1 MIDFSSSKPTLDLNL
16 KIGVFVCVALGVLI
30 ITGKFKLILH
40 HHLQHALL
48 THNCFVSVFA
58 VLVLRRKARSAK
70 LVIDEDES
78 TTDSQF
84 AFSRGLTNN
93 SSGIQEHFNSH
104 FGKVRIF
111 ARKIAHQ
118 CLGCLVAIVL
128 ALCCAAINVIPL
140 VSMEHLKMLLL
151 SFNIYFLN

>member
-1 MIDFSSSKPTLDLNL
+1 MKN
-16 KIGVFVCVALGVLI
+16 V
-30 ITGKFKLILH
+30 
-40 HHLQHALL
+40 
-48 THNCFVSVFA
+48 THNGSVSVVA
-58 VLVLRRKARSAK
+58 VLVLRRKVRSAK

-93 SSGIQEHFNSH
+93 SSGIQEHFNSHFGQAGASNH

-151 SFNIYFLN
+151 SFDIYFLN